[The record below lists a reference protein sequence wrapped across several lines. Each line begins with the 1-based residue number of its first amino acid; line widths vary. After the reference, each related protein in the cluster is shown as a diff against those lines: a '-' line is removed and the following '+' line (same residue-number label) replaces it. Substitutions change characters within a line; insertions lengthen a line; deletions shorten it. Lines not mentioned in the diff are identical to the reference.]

1 MGKSLLGAFTLMLG
15 LAALGGALFGRHRR
29 RRIHLALGAI
39 VALLVAGAL
48 LAACGSTPAPPTQAP
63 TLAPNP
69 TPTSVGAQISPL
81 ESPLA
86 SPSVTPTMEVVK
98 FDLSGRIAYHSE
110 QTGDF
115 EIWVMNA
122 DGTEARP
129 LTSSPRRDIE
139 PAWSPDGTK
148 IAFASARDDPENLQ
162 LYVMNADGSDQRR
175 LFEDVRPWD
184 SWTPAWSPDGTRIA
198 FQVNKDV
205 RQNGFDIYVANAD
218 GTDERLLVGGPG
230 DQYHVFWSP
239 DGKYIVY
246 VDQGME
252 DSEIYIANA
261 DGSDPR
267 PLTDNDSNEAYPR
280 WSPDGQWILF
290 QSDRDAVWRLY
301 RMRPDGSDVQRVSVP
316 VMGQDVMGAWSP
328 DGKYVVF
335 SSNRANRDW
344 ELYVMPVDGSS
355 WMRLTFNFPE
365 VMDRYPA
372 WTK

>member
-1 MGKSLLGAFTLMLG
+1 MGRSLLSAFTLMLA
-15 LAALGGALFGRHRR
+15 LAAIGGALFGRHRR
-29 RRIHLALGAI
+29 RRIHLG
-39 VALLVAGAL
+39 VAGVAGILIAVLL
-48 LAACGSTPAPPTQAP
+48 LAGCGASPS
-63 TLAPNP
+63 P
-69 TPTSVGAQISPL
+69 TPTEPQRTPATLPTPSEAQTSPL
-81 ESPLA
+81 KSPLA
-86 SPSVTPTMEVVK
+86 QPEVTPTMEMVK
-98 FDLSGRIAYHSE
+98 FELSGRIAYHSE

-129 LTSSPRRDIE
+129 LTSSPQRDIE
-139 PAWSPDGTK
+139 PAWSPDGTM

-162 LYVMNADGSDQRR
+162 IYIMNADGSEQRR
-175 LFEDVRPWD
+175 LFEQVRPWD
-184 SWTPAWSPDGTRIA
+184 SWSPAWSPDGKRIA
-198 FQVNKDV
+198 YQVNKEV
-205 RQNGFDIYVANAD
+205 LQNGFDIYVANVD
-218 GTDERLLVGGPG
+218 GTNEQLLVGGPG
-230 DQYHVFWSP
+230 DQFHVSWSP

-267 PLTDNDSNEAYPR
+267 PITNNDSNEDYPR

-290 QSDRDAVWRLY
+290 QSNRDAVWRLY
-301 RMRPDGSDVQRVSVP
+301 RMRPDGSDVQRVGVP
-316 VMGQDVMGAWSP
+316 VLGQDVMGAWSP

-335 SSNRANRDW
+335 SSDRANRDW
-344 ELYVMPVDGSS
+344 ELYVMPVDGTS